1 MLRIYIGAIL
11 ILGAV
16 ISCKEDTKAV
26 VADLSTKPADTL
38 EKKTP
43 ENMRFGFNLDDYEVY
58 YDTVQQGWTMSHML
72 LPHGLSQY
80 EVNVSSDK
88 AMDSLVKL
96 NYIVSGRPFMVLK
109 DPEDTTGR
117 AQYLIYEP
125 DVFSFVTFDFTEDT
139 IKITRDNKNVIIKD
153 RMITG
158 EIEQNSNLSVE
169 LGKNFE
175 SYNMT
180 AALADAIEGVF
191 AWSIDFFKLQAGDQ
205 FVVNYAEKS
214 VDDTPYAV
222 QEIKSIWFNHKGDGK
237 YAFLFMTDSTNNISG
252 YYDEEGREM
261 KRPFL
266 MSPVKFARIS
276 SGYNLNRV
284 HPIYK
289 KRKAH
294 LGTDYAAPTGTPI
307 MATGDGT
314 VTKASRSG
322 GNGIYVKIRH
332 NATYETQYLHMSKR
346 ADGIKPGVRVQQGQ
360 TIGYVGSTGAATGPH
375 VCYRFWKNGKQ
386 VNHRAEKFPNSE
398 PMAKELIPD
407 YLEFIKPLKKELDE
421 RIKEA
426 FSNQP

>member
-1 MLRIYIGAIL
+1 MLRIFIGIVL
-11 ILGAV
+11 IVAV
-16 ISCKEDTKAV
+16 IVSCKEDHKTV
-26 VADLSTKPADTL
+26 VADLSIEPADTL

-43 ENMRFGFNLDDYEVY
+43 ENMRFGFNLDEYDVH
-58 YDTVQQGWTMSHML
+58 YDTVQNGWTMSHIL
-72 LPHGLSQY
+72 LPHGISQY
-80 EVNVSSDK
+80 EANITSEQAK
-88 AMDSLVKL
+88 DSLVRL
-96 NYIVSGRPFMVLK
+96 NYIINGRPFMVLK
-109 DPEDTTGR
+109 DPEDTVGR

-125 DVFSFVTFDFTEDT
+125 DVFSFVTFDFTQDT
-139 IKITRDNKNVIIKD
+139 IKITRNNKNVILSERI
-153 RMITG
+153 ITG
-158 EIEQNSNLSVE
+158 EIEQNSNLSFE

-175 SYNMT
+175 SYAMT

-191 AWSIDFFKLQAGDQ
+191 AWSIDFFKLQVGDQ
-205 FVVNYAEKS
+205 FVVNYIEKS

-222 QEIKSIWFNHKGDGK
+222 QEIKSIWFNHKDDGK
-237 YAFLFMTDSTNNISG
+237 YAFHFMTDSTNNTVG

-289 KRKAH
+289 RRKAH

-307 MATGDGT
+307 MSTGDGT

-346 ADGIKPGVRVQQGQ
+346 ADGIRPGVRVQQGQ

-375 VCYRFWKNGKQ
+375 VCYRFWKNGRQ
-386 VNHRAEKFPNSE
+386 VNHRAEKFPSSE
-398 PMAKELIPD
+398 PMDKALIPS
-407 YLEFIKPLKKELDE
+407 YMEFIKPLKKNLDE

-426 FSNQP
+426 FLK